1 LKSGCDVR
9 MTFLYFVIYKQI
21 FTILTYSPP
30 YSKSISPQQQDLRKS
45 KKNLKFT
52 VMPISDEVINQI
64 KEKIDIVHLIGD
76 YLPLKKA
83 GKNYIA
89 NCPFHKDDTP
99 SFNVSPALNIFHC
112 FGCGKSGDV
121 ITFVMEF
128 EKVPFAEAV
137 RILAEKAGIKIGK
150 FEGKNEVLYSIHDFA
165 ADFYH
170 KELLKSTEVLNYL
183 KKRAVSSDTIKEF
196 KLGFAPYGSNFLSEA
211 KKEFKIQ
218 DLTNSGLI
226 KKSSGGLKDTFFL
239 RLLFPLFSSSGR
251 IIGFGGRRLSKKGP
265 KYLNS
270 SDTPIHKKGKN
281 FYSLFHTKEEIRKT
295 EKVLLVEG
303 YFDFLS
309 LYQAGIKNAI
319 ACLGTSLT
327 TDQAELISRYAKEV
341 TLFFDEDNAGK
352 IATLRSLG
360 MLLGE
365 GINVKIGK
373 GGKAKDP
380 DEIISKEGKQ
390 AFEKLLKESDDF
402 MDWIL
407 DRIRNRYTLSSPLD
421 LSKAIEEIKSILETI
436 QDTTKREIYK
446 ESIAK
451 KLAIRNE
458 LLAQTTAKKAIMI
471 SNKKTAIEEREELE
485 LDIILSMLEKPEERS
500 AVFNII
506 KEEHF
511 QNPHLKKTYRSL
523 KEGSDLKTK
532 DIINTLPPPFVEY
545 LIKKS
550 ELPVNPVITC
560 AISLKKYHLNRLIEE
575 KIVALQ
581 KINDNNKEESK
592 ETLLCKEIDE
602 LKAEREQL
610 KKGELLER

>member
-1 LKSGCDVR
+1 MHV
-9 MTFLYFVIYKQI
+9 
-21 FTILTYSPP
+21 
-30 YSKSISPQQQDLRKS
+30 
-45 KKNLKFT
+45 
-52 VMPISDEVINQI
+52 SDGVINQI
-64 KEKIDIVHLIGD
+64 KEKTDIVHLIGD

-83 GKNYIA
+83 GKNYVA

-99 SFNVSPALNIFHC
+99 SFSVSPSLNIFHC

-137 RILAEKAGIKIGK
+137 RILAERAGIKIGK
-150 FEGKNEVLYSIHDFA
+150 FEGKNEVLYSIHEFA

-170 KELLKSTEVLNYL
+170 KELLKSPEVLNYL
-183 KKRAVSSDTIKEF
+183 KKRAVTTDTIKEF
-196 KLGFAPYGSNFLSEA
+196 RLGFAPYGTNFLPKA

-218 DLTNSGLI
+218 DMINSGLI
-226 KKSSGGLKDTFFL
+226 KKSNGGLRDTFFL

-270 SDTPIHKKGKN
+270 PDTSIHKKGKN
-281 FYSLFHTKEEIRKT
+281 LYSLFHTKEEIRKT

-309 LYQAGIKNAI
+309 LYQAGIKNAV

-327 TDQAELISRYAKEV
+327 TDQAELISRYAKEI

-365 GINVKIGK
+365 GINVRIGK
-373 GGKAKDP
+373 GGKEKDP

-390 AFEKLLKESDDF
+390 AFEKLLKESNDF

-407 DRIRNRYTLSSPLD
+407 GRIKNRYKLNSPLD
-421 LSKAIEEIKSILETI
+421 LSSAIEEIKSILEI
-436 QDTTKREIYK
+436 IRDPTKREIYK
-446 ESIAK
+446 EFIAK

-458 LLAQTTAKKAIMI
+458 LLDQTTT
-471 SNKKTAIEEREELE
+471 KKTTIITNRKINIGEREELE
-485 LDIILSMLEKPEERS
+485 LDIIFSMLESPKERN
-500 AVFNII
+500 AVFDII
-506 KEEHF
+506 KDEHF
-511 QNPHLKKTYRSL
+511 ENPHLKKTYRSL
-523 KEGSDLKTK
+523 KEGADIKTK
-532 DIINTLPPPFVEY
+532 DIINTLPSLFVEY
-545 LIKKS
+545 LMKKS
-550 ELPVNPVITC
+550 EIPVNSAIIC
-560 AISLKKYHLNRLIEE
+560 AVSLKKYHLNRLIEE
-575 KIVALQ
+575 KITALQ
-581 KINDNNKEESK
+581 KINNEEK
-592 ETLLCKEIDE
+592 QETQETLLCKEIDE

-610 KKGELLER
+610 KKGELLGR

>member
-1 LKSGCDVR
+1 MHV
-9 MTFLYFVIYKQI
+9 
-21 FTILTYSPP
+21 
-30 YSKSISPQQQDLRKS
+30 
-45 KKNLKFT
+45 
-52 VMPISDEVINQI
+52 SDGVINQI
-64 KEKIDIVHLIGD
+64 KEKTDIAHLIGD

-99 SFNVSPALNIFHC
+99 SFSVSPSLNIFHC
-112 FGCGKSGDV
+112 FGCGKSGDA

-137 RILAEKAGIKIGK
+137 RMLAERAGIKIGK
-150 FEGKNEVLYSIHDFA
+150 FEGKNEILYSIHEFA
-165 ADFYH
+165 VDFYH
-170 KELLKSTEVLNYL
+170 RELLKSSEVLNYL
-183 KKRAVSSDTIKEF
+183 KKRAVTTAAIKEF
-196 KLGFAPYGSNFLSEA
+196 KLGFAPYGTNFLPKA
-211 KKEFKIQ
+211 KKEFKTQ
-218 DLTNSGLI
+218 DLINSGLI
-226 KKSSGGLKDTFFL
+226 KKSSGGLRDTFFL
-239 RLLFPLFSSSGR
+239 RLLFPLFSPSGR

-270 SDTPIHKKGKN
+270 PDTPIHKKGKN
-281 FYSLFHTKEEIRKT
+281 LYSLFHTKEEIRKT

-309 LYQAGIKNAI
+309 LYQTGIKNAV

-360 MLLGE
+360 ILLGE
-365 GINVKIGK
+365 GINVRIGK
-373 GGKAKDP
+373 GGKGKDP
-380 DEIISKEGKQ
+380 DEIITKEGKQ

-402 MDWIL
+402 MEWIL
-407 DRIRNRYTLSSPLD
+407 DRIRNKYTLNSPLD
-421 LSKAIEEIKSILETI
+421 LSRAIEEIKSILEVI

-446 ESIAK
+446 EFIAK

-458 LLAQTTAKKAIMI
+458 LLHQTTT
-471 SNKKTAIEEREELE
+471 KKTTIILDRKINIGERDELE
-485 LDIILSMLEKPEERS
+485 SDIIFSMLENPKERN
-500 AVFNII
+500 AVFDII

-511 QNPHLKKTYRSL
+511 KNPHLKKTYRSL
-523 KEGSDLKTK
+523 KEGSNLKTK
-532 DIINTLPPPFVEY
+532 DIINNLPPSFVEY
-545 LIKKS
+545 LMKKS
-550 ELPVNPVITC
+550 GLPVNSAITC

-575 KIVALQ
+575 KITALQ
-581 KINDNNKEESK
+581 KIDDKKKDETQ

-610 KKGELLER
+610 KKGELLGR